1 MKLIFEYLT
10 SSFVLF
16 GDPIRN
22 YLVMAIIGSIAFSVA
37 YSVVGDFYSL
47 GLING
52 RESGHVLHWII
63 RLIVFVVIFYV
74 FATII
79 RIYNWFSNLP
89 EYKWWVVGAIVAL
102 VIIGA
107 SIIKYICNKAE

>member
-1 MKLIFEYLT
+1 MKLLFEYLT
-10 SSFVLF
+10 SSFSLF
-16 GDPIRN
+16 DNPIHD
-22 YLVMAIIGSIAFSVA
+22 YLVMAIIGVIAFRIA

-79 RIYNWFSNLP
+79 RIYRWFSSLP
-89 EYKWWVVGAIVAL
+89 NYKWWVVGAIVVL
-102 VIIGA
+102 IIVVV
-107 SIIKYICNKAE
+107 SLIKFFYSRDE